1 MTTEVDAGSP
11 AALHARL
18 LAAAGPQRTLTPLAV
33 RQLVIGVDRSLLA
46 EALRRV
52 AREGV
57 TLPANVRAMFGVPE
71 EEPTAPEEPPAAP
84 EEAPVADPLPAI
96 PTQPGPRFTIE
107 LPPDARLDLT
117 ALTLRTLCPEQAP
130 APAAPPPPAP
140 KAAAPKPKS
149 PSRENSV
156 DPEDPDESPTHQA
169 VHDPLKTYTKAIGKY
184 PLLSHRQETELAK
197 AIEAG
202 LLAREKLE
210 EPGARLAPKL
220 RVELERLV
228 RLGEQARTGFAH
240 GNLRLVVS
248 IAKRYTGRGLDLM
261 DLIQEGN
268 LGLLHAIEKFDH
280 ERGFKFSTY
289 AVQWIRQ
296 TILRA
301 IADQSRTVRIPVHA
315 HDTLTALHRAAT
327 DLNLDSPHDDLPTV
341 AARAGTTVE
350 EAHKLLSR
358 VRRIVPFEELTEA
371 IGDDALHEEADRSDD
386 GPHRPEPD
394 AYYRD
399 LSPEQVHKILDCL
412 SEREHRV
419 MTLRYGLDG
428 GPQLTL
434 DAIGQDIGVTRERI
448 RQIESM
454 AMSKLRER
462 TLRHTHTHAPAPK
475 PKETPPPPPPP
486 PPAPAP
492 APPPPPPPPPPK
504 PKETPRPEP
513 TPPPAPSPSPD
524 EPPDLAD
531 ELCVTRKVHHNGR
544 IQVDYQT
551 IDVGMR
557 YIGERVTVLLEED
570 WFRVLFEGRPIAAA
584 PRRHPAHVPADP
596 DHPRPPKARP
606 APAGSVR
613 LPRGQVHVSRRVG
626 PTGRIRVDLQTV
638 AVGAHYAGKTVTVV
652 LEENRFRVLYRGR
665 TLAEAKRR
673 LLGR

>member
-1 MTTEVDAGSP
+1 MAPLFGLGGQVMTTEVNAGSP

-394 AYYRD
+394 AYYKD

-462 TLRHTHTHAPAPK
+462 TLRHTHTHAPA
-475 PKETPPPPPPP
+475 
-486 PPAPAP
+486 
-492 APPPPPPPPPPK
+492 PK

>member
-1 MTTEVDAGSP
+1 M
-11 AALHARL
+11 
-18 LAAAGPQRTLTPLAV
+18 
-33 RQLVIGVDRSLLA
+33 
-46 EALRRV
+46 
-52 AREGV
+52 
-57 TLPANVRAMFGVPE
+57 
-71 EEPTAPEEPPAAP
+71 
-84 EEAPVADPLPAI
+84 
-96 PTQPGPRFTIE
+96 
-107 LPPDARLDLT
+107 
-117 ALTLRTLCPEQAP
+117 
-130 APAAPPPPAP
+130 
-140 KAAAPKPKS
+140 
-149 PSRENSV
+149 
-156 DPEDPDESPTHQA
+156 
-169 VHDPLKTYTKAIGKY
+169 
-184 PLLSHRQETELAK
+184 
-197 AIEAG
+197 
-202 LLAREKLE
+202 
-210 EPGARLAPKL
+210 
-220 RVELERLV
+220 
-228 RLGEQARTGFAH
+228 
-240 GNLRLVVS
+240 
-248 IAKRYTGRGLDLM
+248 
-261 DLIQEGN
+261 
-268 LGLLHAIEKFDH
+268 
-280 ERGFKFSTY
+280 
-289 AVQWIRQ
+289 
-296 TILRA
+296 
-301 IADQSRTVRIPVHA
+301 
-315 HDTLTALHRAAT
+315 
-327 DLNLDSPHDDLPTV
+327 
-341 AARAGTTVE
+341 
-350 EAHKLLSR
+350 
-358 VRRIVPFEELTEA
+358 RRIVPFEELTEA

-394 AYYRD
+394 AYYKD

-462 TLRHTHTHAPAPK
+462 TLRHTHTHAPA
-475 PKETPPPPPPP
+475 
-486 PPAPAP
+486 
-492 APPPPPPPPPPK
+492 PK

>member
-1 MTTEVDAGSP
+1 MAPLFGLGGQVMTTEVDAGSP

-202 LLAREKLE
+202 LLARERLE

-394 AYYRD
+394 AYYKD

-475 PKETPPPPPPP
+475 PKETP
-486 PPAPAP
+486 
-492 APPPPPPPPPPK
+492 
-504 PKETPRPEP
+504 RPER

>member
-1 MTTEVDAGSP
+1 MAPLFGLGGQVMTTEVDAGSP

-394 AYYRD
+394 AYYKD

-462 TLRHTHTHAPAPK
+462 TLRHTHTHAPA
-475 PKETPPPPPPP
+475 
-486 PPAPAP
+486 
-492 APPPPPPPPPPK
+492 PK

>member
-71 EEPTAPEEPPAAP
+71 EEPAAPEEPPAAP

-394 AYYRD
+394 AYYKD

-462 TLRHTHTHAPAPK
+462 TLRHTHTHAPAP
-475 PKETPPPPPPP
+475 
-486 PPAPAP
+486 APA
-492 APPPPPPPPPPK
+492 PK

>member
-394 AYYRD
+394 AYYKD

-462 TLRHTHTHAPAPK
+462 TLRHTHTHAPA
-475 PKETPPPPPPP
+475 
-486 PPAPAP
+486 
-492 APPPPPPPPPPK
+492 PK

>member
-1 MTTEVDAGSP
+1 MAPLFGLGGQVMTTEVDAGSP

-71 EEPTAPEEPPAAP
+71 EEPAAPEEPPAAP

-394 AYYRD
+394 AYYKD

-462 TLRHTHTHAPAPK
+462 TLRHTHTHAPAP
-475 PKETPPPPPPP
+475 
-486 PPAPAP
+486 APA
-492 APPPPPPPPPPK
+492 PK

>member
-202 LLAREKLE
+202 LLARERLE

-394 AYYRD
+394 AYYKD

-475 PKETPPPPPPP
+475 PKETP
-486 PPAPAP
+486 
-492 APPPPPPPPPPK
+492 
-504 PKETPRPEP
+504 RPER